1 MKQGNSLVTLVIV
14 LLAVMLAAYLGVY
27 AWDSFTDP
35 FTTTLTYSYT
45 ANDSL
50 EADGWVVREEQ
61 LLPAQSGILDITRAE
76 GEEVGRGQTVALVH
90 QNSQALDVQ
99 AQMEELAMEIELL
112 DYAMNQTDDV
122 VSAARLDESI
132 LQSLASLRFASASG
146 SYRQLD
152 DDVMELKS
160 QVLKRSYT
168 YGEGLDSSQL
178 SALRQSLI
186 EEYRALRTQSSSVT
200 SRITAPAA
208 GVFSSLADGYESL
221 LTPQSILTMT
231 PADLDA
237 LMALSYGNGRTVQ
250 EEQQEM
256 VLVIGENIKVRRFAR
271 YDKGT
276 SVAYVHMGGRIAV
289 LMNLEVGAGF
299 EKNPA
304 VVELGKDLAMQVAAL
319 NPQFL
324 DKSEVS
330 EEFIENEKRVRLAQA
345 KEDPKNAKKPDAIIE
360 KIVMGGLSK
369 YYKEICLMQQP
380 FVKDDK
386 SSVEEHVA
394 AVAKELG
401 TTIKV
406 NCYTRFEKGE
416 GIEKRQDDL
425 AAEVAKLVK

>member
-122 VSAARLDESI
+122 VSVARLDESI

-200 SRITAPAA
+200 SRITAPVA

-237 LMALSYGNGRTVQ
+237 LAG
-250 EEQQEM
+250 QQ
-256 VLVIGENIKVRRFAR
+256 VTAPSGTAGKLITSDRWYFA
-271 YDKGT
+271 
-276 SVAYVHMGGRIAV
+276 
-289 LMNLEVGAGF
+289 
-299 EKNPA
+299 
-304 VVELGKDLAMQVAAL
+304 AA
-319 NPQFL
+319 
-324 DKSEVS
+324 VS
-330 EEFIENEKRVRLAQA
+330 EEEALR
-345 KEDPKNAKKPDAIIE
+345 
-360 KIVMGGLSK
+360 LSK
-369 YYKEICLMQQP
+369 E
-380 FVKDDK
+380 
-386 SSVEEHVA
+386 SSVTARFSGSFSQDVPMTLEQVGVA
-394 AVAKELG
+394 CG
-401 TTIKV
+401 
-406 NCYTRFEKGE
+406 G
-416 GIEKRQDDL
+416 
-425 AAEVAKLVK
+425 

>member
-122 VSAARLDESI
+122 VSAARLDASI

-160 QVLKRSYT
+160 QLLKRS
-168 YGEGLDSSQL
+168 
-178 SALRQSLI
+178 
-186 EEYRALRTQSSSVT
+186 
-200 SRITAPAA
+200 
-208 GVFSSLADGYESL
+208 
-221 LTPQSILTMT
+221 
-231 PADLDA
+231 
-237 LMALSYGNGRTVQ
+237 
-250 EEQQEM
+250 
-256 VLVIGENIKVRRFAR
+256 
-271 YDKGT
+271 
-276 SVAYVHMGGRIAV
+276 
-289 LMNLEVGAGF
+289 
-299 EKNPA
+299 
-304 VVELGKDLAMQVAAL
+304 
-319 NPQFL
+319 
-324 DKSEVS
+324 
-330 EEFIENEKRVRLAQA
+330 
-345 KEDPKNAKKPDAIIE
+345 
-360 KIVMGGLSK
+360 
-369 YYKEICLMQQP
+369 
-380 FVKDDK
+380 
-386 SSVEEHVA
+386 
-394 AVAKELG
+394 
-401 TTIKV
+401 
-406 NCYTRFEKGE
+406 
-416 GIEKRQDDL
+416 
-425 AAEVAKLVK
+425 

>member
-237 LMALSYGNGRTVQ
+237 LAG
-250 EEQQEM
+250 QQ
-256 VLVIGENIKVRRFAR
+256 VTAPSGTAGKLITSDRWYFA
-271 YDKGT
+271 
-276 SVAYVHMGGRIAV
+276 
-289 LMNLEVGAGF
+289 
-299 EKNPA
+299 
-304 VVELGKDLAMQVAAL
+304 AA
-319 NPQFL
+319 
-324 DKSEVS
+324 VS
-330 EEFIENEKRVRLAQA
+330 EEEALR
-345 KEDPKNAKKPDAIIE
+345 
-360 KIVMGGLSK
+360 LSK
-369 YYKEICLMQQP
+369 E
-380 FVKDDK
+380 
-386 SSVEEHVA
+386 SSVTARFSGSFSQDVPMTLEQVGEAVDGRAVVVLSSNRYLSQITLLRGQTVELIFGSSSGLRIPKAALRMVTQESTDPETGETVQSTLVGVYTLVGGRAEFKPVEILTEESDFYVVSPA
-394 AVAKELG
+394 TEGRAVLRAG
-401 TTIKV
+401 
-406 NCYTRFEKGE
+406 
-416 GIEKRQDDL
+416 D
-425 AAEVAKLVK
+425 EVIVRATGLYDGKLLNF

>member
-1 MKQGNSLVTLVIV
+1 M
-14 LLAVMLAAYLGVY
+14 
-27 AWDSFTDP
+27 
-35 FTTTLTYSYT
+35 
-45 ANDSL
+45 
-50 EADGWVVREEQ
+50 VREEQ

-237 LMALSYGNGRTVQ
+237 LAG
-250 EEQQEM
+250 QQ
-256 VLVIGENIKVRRFAR
+256 VTAPSGTAGKLITSDRWYFA
-271 YDKGT
+271 
-276 SVAYVHMGGRIAV
+276 
-289 LMNLEVGAGF
+289 
-299 EKNPA
+299 
-304 VVELGKDLAMQVAAL
+304 AA
-319 NPQFL
+319 
-324 DKSEVS
+324 VS
-330 EEFIENEKRVRLAQA
+330 EEEALRLSKESSVTARFSGSFSQDVPMTLEQVGEAVDGRAVVVLSSNRYLSQITLLRGQTVELIFGSSSGLRIPKAALRMVTQESTDPETGETVQTNLVGGLYPGGRPGRIQAGGDPHRGVRLLCGLPRHRGAGRPA
-345 KEDPKNAKKPDAIIE
+345 GGDEV
-360 KIVMGGLSK
+360 IVRATGL
-369 YYKEICLMQQP
+369 Y
-380 FVKDDK
+380 D
-386 SSVEEHVA
+386 
-394 AVAKELG
+394 G
-401 TTIKV
+401 
-406 NCYTRFEKGE
+406 NC
-416 GIEKRQDDL
+416 
-425 AAEVAKLVK
+425 

>member
-237 LMALSYGNGRTVQ
+237 LAGSRSRPPPAPPASSSPPT
-250 EEQQEM
+250 
-256 VLVIGENIKVRRFAR
+256 A
-271 YDKGT
+271 GT
-276 SVAYVHMGGRIAV
+276 SRPRSRRRRPCACPRRAPSP
-289 LMNLEVGAGF
+289 
-299 EKNPA
+299 PA
-304 VVELGKDLAMQVAAL
+304 FPVPSARTS
-319 NPQFL
+319 P
-324 DKSEVS
+324 
-330 EEFIENEKRVRLAQA
+330 
-345 KEDPKNAKKPDAIIE
+345 
-360 KIVMGGLSK
+360 
-369 YYKEICLMQQP
+369 
-380 FVKDDK
+380 
-386 SSVEEHVA
+386 
-394 AVAKELG
+394 
-401 TTIKV
+401 
-406 NCYTRFEKGE
+406 
-416 GIEKRQDDL
+416 
-425 AAEVAKLVK
+425 

>member
-237 LMALSYGNGRTVQ
+237 LAGQQVTAPSGTAGKLLSSNRYLSQITLLRGQTVELIFGSSSGLRIPKAALRMVTQESTDPETGETVQ
-250 EEQQEM
+250 TN
-256 VLVIGENIKVRRFAR
+256 LVGV
-271 YDKGT
+271 YT
-276 SVAYVHMGGRIAV
+276 LVGGRAEFKPVEILTEESDFYVVSPATEGRAV
-289 LMNLEVGAGF
+289 LRAGDEVIVRATG
-299 EKNPA
+299 
-304 VVELGKDLAMQVAAL
+304 LYDGKLL
-319 NPQFL
+319 NF
-324 DKSEVS
+324 
-330 EEFIENEKRVRLAQA
+330 
-345 KEDPKNAKKPDAIIE
+345 
-360 KIVMGGLSK
+360 
-369 YYKEICLMQQP
+369 
-380 FVKDDK
+380 
-386 SSVEEHVA
+386 
-394 AVAKELG
+394 
-401 TTIKV
+401 
-406 NCYTRFEKGE
+406 
-416 GIEKRQDDL
+416 
-425 AAEVAKLVK
+425 

>member
-168 YGEGLDSSQL
+168 YGEG
-178 SALRQSLI
+178 QSLI

-237 LMALSYGNGRTVQ
+237 LAG
-250 EEQQEM
+250 QQ
-256 VLVIGENIKVRRFAR
+256 VTAPSGTAGKLITSDRWYFA
-271 YDKGT
+271 
-276 SVAYVHMGGRIAV
+276 
-289 LMNLEVGAGF
+289 
-299 EKNPA
+299 
-304 VVELGKDLAMQVAAL
+304 AA
-319 NPQFL
+319 
-324 DKSEVS
+324 VS
-330 EEFIENEKRVRLAQA
+330 EEEALR
-345 KEDPKNAKKPDAIIE
+345 
-360 KIVMGGLSK
+360 LSK
-369 YYKEICLMQQP
+369 E
-380 FVKDDK
+380 
-386 SSVEEHVA
+386 SSVTARFSGSFSQDVPMTLEQVGEAVDGRAVVVLSSNRYLSQITLLRGQTVELIFGSSSGLRIPKAALRMVTQESTDPETGETVQTNLVGVYTLVGGRAEFKPVEILTEESDFYVVSPA
-394 AVAKELG
+394 TEGRAVLRAG
-401 TTIKV
+401 
-406 NCYTRFEKGE
+406 
-416 GIEKRQDDL
+416 D
-425 AAEVAKLVK
+425 EVIVRATGLYDGKLLNF